1 MSNIKYLLAYAGLV
15 GFEMLSSNFSFYYY
29 SLKDK
34 DLSYILS
41 LMIYDKVLRYPFI
54 SLKKFNLA

>member
-1 MSNIKYLLAYAGLV
+1 MYAGLV
-15 GFEMLSSNFSFYYY
+15 GLDMFIAYLVFYYY

-54 SLKKFNLA
+54 SLKKFELA